1 LITAGSGRA
10 DENRAA
16 RMILKDYVTG
26 KLLFNH
32 PPPSVL
38 AEYTEAFELQGV
50 EEVLEKRAKAKADG
64 VAHLSAAIQADME
77 AYEAAGYVSVVCICV
92 FLSFLLFSLSSF
104 LLGAYLCSYP
114 APYLEFLLP

>member
-1 LITAGSGRA
+1 
-10 DENRAA
+10 
-16 RMILKDYVTG
+16 MILKDYVTG

-77 AYEAAGYVSVVCICV
+77 AYEAAGYVSVFCICV

-104 LLGAYLCSYP
+104 LP
-114 APYLEFLLP
+114 FFLSSGGIPVFLSCALFGVPPGLMR